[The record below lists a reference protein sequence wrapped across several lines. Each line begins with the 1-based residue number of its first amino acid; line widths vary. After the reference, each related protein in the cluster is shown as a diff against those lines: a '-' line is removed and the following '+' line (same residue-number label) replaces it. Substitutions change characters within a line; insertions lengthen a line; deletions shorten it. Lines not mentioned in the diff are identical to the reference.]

1 MSERIDHA
9 AEARFQLEGAQ
20 DLEAP
25 FCWGAFA
32 AAQVHATLALVEQQ
46 RIANLVSLAKLA
58 GDESVHEELQH
69 IAYQALGVLVEYK
82 QTSLDDE
89 HPVVPENIARA
100 LRIGDGNE

>member
-1 MSERIDHA
+1 MSEWIDHE
-9 AEARFQLEGAQ
+9 AEARDWIDAATKYPGATGSAV
-20 DLEAP
+20 LAVAE
-25 FCWGAFA
+25 
-32 AAQVHATLALVEQQ
+32 ATLALVEQA
-46 RIANLVSLAKLA
+46 RISNLVSLAKLA